1 VKTPEAIV
9 ALMLEN
15 DAYSNWMGVTVLEIG
30 HGHCTLS
37 CTVSEYML
45 NGFGIAHGGITY
57 ALSDSALAFASNS
70 YGQQCV
76 SIETNIAHIKPV
88 QLHDTL
94 TAACSEIQKGKTIAR
109 YVVDV
114 TNQNH
119 EQVARFNGTVFRT
132 EKSW

>member
-1 VKTPEAIV
+1 VKTPDAIV

-15 DAYSNWMGVTVLEIG
+15 DAYSNWIGVKVLEIG
-30 HGHCTLS
+30 PGRCILS
-37 CTVSEYML
+37 CTVSEEML

-70 YGQQCV
+70 HGRQCV
-76 SIETNIAHIKPV
+76 SIETSIAHIRPV

-114 TNQNH
+114 TNQHN